1 MDGRGLLPGG
11 IAEALEQ
18 GSVVVTGN
26 ERAARTIRRG
36 WDRRNQALGL
46 ASWSPAAVMSWDA
59 WLANIWQ
66 RLLVE
71 GRVTAMMLNGTQEQ
85 VVWRTILEADEELA
99 SLRTVDALAAMA
111 ADAWGLICSYD
122 GRLSLQGAI
131 GNSDTR
137 AFQRWARTFER
148 LCVAEGFVA
157 HAQLEDRLRE
167 EVERE
172 GARSVLFGLVADR
185 VVLVGFDQMTP
196 SQSRLIQALRT
207 TGVQVEELRLS
218 LPAQGRLL
226 TEAADGQEELFLAA
240 HWVRR
245 FLEENTG
252 ATIAV
257 IVPALERERREIDRV
272 FREVLAP
279 ELEDISADDHVGPY
293 EFSLGSTLRETSLVA
308 TAFDLLRWSSEPLPL
323 ERVSALL
330 LSPYFAMSSWE
341 RSARAEFDAY
351 ELRKARLLRPEISL
365 RGLIEMMD
373 RSKQRAKFP
382 LLLGTLRA
390 MQRVASRLQGL
401 DERSHAEWAEKMREL
416 LVTAAWGSGGGN
428 TSVEFQT
435 RRKWESALDE
445 LATLDFDG
453 VPVDY
458 AQALAA
464 LERVARLTMFAPE
477 SREAPV
483 QVMGP
488 LEAAGSA
495 FDAVWFLRAGE
506 LDWPIPAVGSSLL
519 PWHLQREL
527 DMPGTDP
534 TLDSE
539 RAQRITERIAASA
552 GHIVFSYA
560 KESSEGN
567 QRPSPLL
574 TGLSLETI
582 KAAEFV
588 ESDSQRTIVELENI
602 ADIGQVQALPNKVI
616 RGGAKVLE
624 LQAACGF
631 RAFAEKRLWAT
642 ELESIEP
649 GMDAR
654 ESGMALHK
662 ALEIFW
668 DEVKTQDNLR
678 SMTMEERDEA
688 LMWCVA
694 KALKK
699 TADVSATDWDKA
711 YVEVQ
716 SERLRR
722 LLSGWLELELERRLP
737 FEVKLS
743 EKEFKDV
750 RVGPLRLSVRMDRVD
765 VVEGGEVL
773 IDYKTGSASPND
785 WLTRR
790 PNAPQL
796 PLYAILSQADQL
808 QGVAFGVV
816 KAGKDRGLQGY
827 AARDGVL
834 PKPAR
839 LKEAATLEAQV
850 ERWREVL
857 VALAEEFY
865 SGEARV
871 SPKTYPGTCA
881 HCGQRIFCRLDV
893 SLLEEEDEQEDG
905 SVVEVSRG

>member
-26 ERAARTIRRG
+26 QRAARAIRRG
-36 WDRRNQALGL
+36 WDRRNRALGL
-46 ASWSPAAVMSWDA
+46 ASWSPAAVTSWDA
-59 WLANIWQ
+59 WLANMWQ

-71 GRVTAMMLNGTQEQ
+71 GHVTSMMLNHSQEQ
-85 VVWRTILEADEELA
+85 VVWRTILEADDELA
-99 SLRTVDALAAMA
+99 SLRTVDTLAAMA
-111 ADAWGLICSYD
+111 ADAWRLVCSYD
-122 GRLSLQGAI
+122 GRLNLQAAI

-137 AFQRWARTFER
+137 SFQRWARTFER
-148 LCVAEGFVA
+148 LCEAEGFVA
-157 HAQLEDRLRE
+157 QAQLEDTLRE

-172 GARSVLFGLVADR
+172 AARSGFFGVIADR

-196 SQSRLIQALRT
+196 SQSRLVEALHS
-207 TGVQVEELRLS
+207 TGIQVEELRLNF
-218 LPAQGRLL
+218 PAQRRFLV
-226 TEAADGQEELFLAA
+226 EAADGQEELFLAA
-240 HWVRR
+240 RWVRR

-257 IVPALERERREIDRV
+257 IVPALEKERREIDRV

-279 ELEDISADDHVGPY
+279 ELEDIRADDHVGPY
-293 EFSLGSTLRETSLVA
+293 EFSLGSTLRETPLVA
-308 TAFDLLRWSSEPLPL
+308 AAFDLLRWSNEPLPL

-330 LSPYFAMSSWE
+330 LSPYFAMSSGE
-341 RSARAEFDAY
+341 RSARAEFDAF
-351 ELRKARLLRPEISL
+351 ELRKARVLRPEISL
-365 RGLIEMMD
+365 RGLVEMMD
-373 RSKQRAKFP
+373 GSKRRAKFP
-382 LLLGTLRA
+382 QVLGTLRA
-390 MQRVASRLQGL
+390 MQRVAGRLQGL
-401 DERSHAEWAEKMREL
+401 DERSHAEWAEKMREFL
-416 LVTAAWGSGGGN
+416 MTAAWGSGGGD

-435 RRKWESALDE
+435 QRKWESALDE
-445 LATLDFDG
+445 VATLDFDG
-453 VPVDY
+453 VAVDY
-458 AQALAA
+458 AQALEA

-488 LEAAGSA
+488 LEAAGST
-495 FDAVWFLRAGE
+495 FDAVWFLHAGE
-506 LDWPIPAVGSSLL
+506 LDWPMPAVGSSLL

-527 DMPGTDP
+527 EMPGTDP

-552 GHIVFSYA
+552 GSIVFSYA

-574 TGLSLETI
+574 TGIGLETV

-588 ESDSQRTIVELENI
+588 ESESQRTIVELEDI
-602 ADIGQVQALPNKVI
+602 ADAAQVQAPPDRVI

-654 ESGMALHK
+654 ESGTALHK

-688 LMWCVA
+688 LIWCVA
-694 KALKK
+694 RALKK
-699 TADVSATDWDKA
+699 TAEASATDWDKA

-716 SERLRR
+716 RERLRR

-785 WLTRR
+785 WLTQR
-790 PNAPQL
+790 PTAPQL

-808 QGVAFGVV
+808 QGVAFGLV

-827 AARDGVL
+827 AASDGVL
-834 PKPAR
+834 PKPTR

-857 VALAEEFY
+857 VRLAEEFY
-865 SGEARV
+865 SGDARV

-881 HCGQRIFCRLDV
+881 HCGQRIFCRLNV
-893 SLLEEEDEQEDG
+893 SLLEEDDEQEDG
-905 SVVEVSRG
+905 SVAEVSRG

>member
-1 MDGRGLLPGG
+1 M
-11 IAEALEQ
+11 
-18 GSVVVTGN
+18 
-26 ERAARTIRRG
+26 
-36 WDRRNQALGL
+36 
-46 ASWSPAAVMSWDA
+46 
-59 WLANIWQ
+59 
-66 RLLVE
+66 
-71 GRVTAMMLNGTQEQ
+71 
-85 VVWRTILEADEELA
+85 
-99 SLRTVDALAAMA
+99 
-111 ADAWGLICSYD
+111 
-122 GRLSLQGAI
+122 
-131 GNSDTR
+131 
-137 AFQRWARTFER
+137 
-148 LCVAEGFVA
+148 
-157 HAQLEDRLRE
+157 
-167 EVERE
+167 
-172 GARSVLFGLVADR
+172 
-185 VVLVGFDQMTP
+185 
-196 SQSRLIQALRT
+196 
-207 TGVQVEELRLS
+207 
-218 LPAQGRLL
+218 
-226 TEAADGQEELFLAA
+226 
-240 HWVRR
+240 
-245 FLEENTG
+245 
-252 ATIAV
+252 
-257 IVPALERERREIDRV
+257 
-272 FREVLAP
+272 
-279 ELEDISADDHVGPY
+279 
-293 EFSLGSTLRETSLVA
+293 
-308 TAFDLLRWSSEPLPL
+308 PL

-330 LSPYFAMSSWE
+330 LSPYFAMSSGE
-341 RSARAEFDAY
+341 RSARAEFDAF
-351 ELRKARLLRPEISL
+351 ELRKARVLRPEISL
-365 RGLIEMMD
+365 RGLVEMMD
-373 RSKQRAKFP
+373 GSKRRAKFP
-382 LLLGTLRA
+382 QVLGTLRA
-390 MQRVASRLQGL
+390 MQRVAGRLQGL
-401 DERSHAEWAEKMREL
+401 DERSHAEWAEKMREFL
-416 LVTAAWGSGGGN
+416 MTAAWGSGGGD

-435 RRKWESALDE
+435 QRKWESALDE
-445 LATLDFDG
+445 VATLDFDG
-453 VPVDY
+453 VAVDY
-458 AQALAA
+458 AQALEA

-488 LEAAGSA
+488 LEAAGST
-495 FDAVWFLRAGE
+495 FDAVWFLHAGE
-506 LDWPIPAVGSSLL
+506 LDWPMPAVGSSLL

-527 DMPGTDP
+527 EMPGTDP

-552 GHIVFSYA
+552 GSIVFSYA

-574 TGLSLETI
+574 TGIGLETV

-588 ESDSQRTIVELENI
+588 ESESQRTIVELEDI
-602 ADIGQVQALPNKVI
+602 ADAAQVQAPPDRVI

-654 ESGMALHK
+654 ESGTALHK

-688 LMWCVA
+688 LIWCVA
-694 KALKK
+694 RALKK
-699 TADVSATDWDKA
+699 TAEASATDWDKA

-716 SERLRR
+716 RERLRR

-785 WLTRR
+785 WLTQR
-790 PNAPQL
+790 PTAPQL

-808 QGVAFGVV
+808 QGVAFGLV

-827 AARDGVL
+827 AASDGVL
-834 PKPAR
+834 PKPTR

-857 VALAEEFY
+857 VRLAEEFY
-865 SGEARV
+865 SGDARV

-881 HCGQRIFCRLDV
+881 HCGQRIFCRLNV
-893 SLLEEEDEQEDG
+893 SLLEEDDEQEDG
-905 SVVEVSRG
+905 SVAEVSRG

>member
-1 MDGRGLLPGG
+1 M
-11 IAEALEQ
+11 
-18 GSVVVTGN
+18 
-26 ERAARTIRRG
+26 
-36 WDRRNQALGL
+36 
-46 ASWSPAAVMSWDA
+46 
-59 WLANIWQ
+59 WQ

-71 GRVTAMMLNGTQEQ
+71 GHVTAMMLNHSQEQ
-85 VVWRTILEADEELA
+85 VVWRTILEADDELA
-99 SLRTVDALAAMA
+99 SLRSVDTLAAMA
-111 ADAWGLICSYD
+111 ADAWRLVCSYD
-122 GRLSLQGAI
+122 GRLNLQAAI

-137 AFQRWARTFER
+137 SFQRWARTFER
-148 LCVAEGFVA
+148 LCEAEGFVA
-157 HAQLEDRLRE
+157 QAQLEDTLRK

-172 GARSVLFGLVADR
+172 AARSVFIGLLADR

-196 SQSRLIQALRT
+196 SQSRLVEALHS
-207 TGVQVEELRLS
+207 TGIQVEELRLN
-218 LPAQGRLL
+218 LPAQRRLL
-226 TEAADGQEELFLAA
+226 VEAADGQEELFLAA
-240 HWVRR
+240 RWVRR

-257 IVPALERERREIDRV
+257 IAPALETERREIDQV

-279 ELEDISADDHVGPY
+279 ELEDIHADDHVGPY
-293 EFSLGSTLRETSLVA
+293 EFSLGSTLSETHLVA
-308 TAFDLLRWSSEPLPL
+308 VAFDLLRWSNEPLPL

-330 LSPYFAMSSWE
+330 LSPYFAMSSGE
-341 RSARAEFDAY
+341 RSARAEFDAF
-351 ELRKARLLRPEISL
+351 ELRKARMLRPEISL
-365 RGLIEMMD
+365 LGLIEMMD
-373 RSKQRAKFP
+373 GSKRRAKFP
-382 LLLGTLRA
+382 QVLGTLRA
-390 MQRVASRLQGL
+390 MQRVAGRLQGL
-401 DERSHAEWAEKMREL
+401 DERSHAEWAEKMREFL
-416 LVTAAWGSGGGN
+416 MTAAWGTGGGDS
-428 TSVEFQT
+428 TVEFQT
-435 RRKWESALDE
+435 QRKWESALDE
-445 LATLDFDG
+445 VAMLDFEG
-453 VPVDY
+453 VAVDY
-458 AQALAA
+458 AQALEA

-488 LEAAGSA
+488 LEAAGST

-506 LDWPIPAVGSSLL
+506 LDWPMSAVGSSLL

-527 DMPGTDP
+527 EMPGTDP

-539 RAQRITERIAASA
+539 RAQKITERITASA
-552 GHIVFSYA
+552 GSIVFSYA
-560 KESSEGN
+560 KESSEGT

-574 TGLSLETI
+574 TGLGLETV

-588 ESDSQRTIVELENI
+588 ESESQRTLVELEDI
-602 ADIGQVQALPNKVI
+602 ADAAQVQAPPDRVI

-654 ESGMALHK
+654 ESGTALHK

-668 DEVKTQDNLR
+668 DEVKTQYNLR

-688 LMWCVA
+688 LIWCVA
-694 KALKK
+694 RALKQ
-699 TADVSATDWDKA
+699 TLEASATDWDKA

-743 EKEFKDV
+743 EKEFNDV

-773 IDYKTGSASPND
+773 IDYKTGSASAND
-785 WLTRR
+785 WLTQR

-808 QGVAFGVV
+808 QGIAFGLV

-827 AARDGVL
+827 AASDGVL
-834 PKPAR
+834 PKPTR

-857 VALAEEFY
+857 VGLAEEFY
-865 SGEARV
+865 SGDARV
-871 SPKTYPGTCA
+871 SPKTFPGTCA

-905 SVVEVSRG
+905 SVAEVSRG

>member
-1 MDGRGLLPGG
+1 MDGRGLLPSG
-11 IAEALEQ
+11 IDEALEQ

-26 ERAARTIRRG
+26 QRAARAIRRG
-36 WDRRNQALGL
+36 WDRRNCALGL

-59 WLANIWQ
+59 WLADMWQ

-71 GRVTAMMLNGTQEQ
+71 GRATAMMLNRSQEQ

-111 ADAWGLICSYD
+111 ADAWRLVCSYD
-122 GRLSLQGAI
+122 GRLNLQTAI

-137 AFQRWARTFER
+137 SFQRWARTFER
-148 LCVAEGFVA
+148 LCMAEGFVA
-157 HAQLEDRLRE
+157 GAQLEDALLA
-167 EVERE
+167 EVERW
-172 GARSVLFGLVADR
+172 GTKGVPFGLVANR
-185 VVLVGFDQMTP
+185 VSLVGFDQMAS
-196 SQSRLIQALRT
+196 SQLRLVEALRS
-207 TGVQVEELRLS
+207 TGVQVEQLRLQ
-218 LPAQGRLL
+218 LPAQRRLL
-226 TEAADGQEELFLAA
+226 VEAADEQEELFLAA
-240 HWVRR
+240 RWVRR
-245 FLEENTG
+245 FLEENAG
-252 ATIAV
+252 ATVAV
-257 IVPALERERREIDRV
+257 IVPALEGERREIDRV

-279 ELEDISADDHVGPY
+279 ELEDIRADDHVGPY
-293 EFSLGSTLRETSLVA
+293 EFLLGSALMESSMIA
-308 TAFDLLRWSSEPLPL
+308 IAFDLLRWSGEPLPL

-330 LSPYFAMSSWE
+330 LSPYFAMSSGE
-341 RSARAEFDAY
+341 RSARAEFDAF
-351 ELRKARLLRPEISL
+351 ELRKARMLRPEISL
-365 RGLIEMMD
+365 RGLVEMMD
-373 RSKQRAKFP
+373 RSKRRSKFP
-382 LLLGTLRA
+382 RLLGTLLA
-390 MQRVASRLQGL
+390 MQRVAGRLQGL

-416 LVTAAWGSGGGN
+416 LVTAAWESEGGE

-445 LATLDFDG
+445 VATLDFDG

-458 AQALAA
+458 GQALAA
-464 LERVARLTMFAPE
+464 LEGVARLTMFAPE

-488 LEAAGSA
+488 LEAAGST
-495 FDAVWFLRAGE
+495 FDAVWFLRAGD
-506 LDWPIPAVGSSLL
+506 LDWPMPAVCNSLL

-527 DMPGTDP
+527 KMPGTDP
-534 TLDSE
+534 ALDSE
-539 RAQRITERIAASA
+539 RAQRITDRIAASA
-552 GHIVFSYA
+552 GNVVFSYA
-560 KESSEGN
+560 KESSEGE

-574 TGLSLETI
+574 TGLSLEEVQ
-582 KAAEFV
+582 AEELV
-588 ESDSQRTIVELENI
+588 GEESQRTIVALEDF
-602 ADIGQVQALPNKVI
+602 ADAAQVQAPPDRVI

-631 RAFAEKRLWAT
+631 RAFAEKRLWSA
-642 ELESIEP
+642 EVESIEP

-654 ESGMALHK
+654 ESGTALHK
-662 ALEIFW
+662 ALELFW

-678 SMTMEERDEA
+678 SMTMEEREEA

-694 KALKK
+694 EALKK
-699 TADVSATDWDKA
+699 AAEASATGWVQS
-711 YVEVQ
+711 YMEVQ
-716 SERLRR
+716 RERFRR
-722 LLSGWLELELERRLP
+722 LLSGWLELELERGLP

-743 EKEFKDV
+743 EKEFEDV

-785 WLTRR
+785 WLTQR

-808 QGVAFGVV
+808 QGVAFGLV
-816 KAGKDRGLQGY
+816 KAGKDRGLLGY
-827 AARDGVL
+827 ATSNGVL
-834 PKPAR
+834 PKPTR

-871 SPKTYPGTCA
+871 SPKMYPGTCA
-881 HCGQRIFCRLDV
+881 HCGQRILCRLDV

-905 SVVEVSRG
+905 FAAEVGRG